1 MTDGAGLQQ
10 LEYELALS
18 QTQQD
23 MLAAE
28 LNLERQT
35 IETLSDALASV
46 RVDVSVLERNRCAG
60 ADGGSAG

>member
-1 MTDGAGLQQ
+1 
-10 LEYELALS
+10 
-18 QTQQD
+18 

-46 RVDVSVLERNRCAG
+46 RVDVSVLERESLRLAQ
-60 ADGGSAG
+60 SWVR